1 MFPIPAVIDVEGQKN
16 VYNLYLLNIML
27 EFNNRK

>member
-1 MFPIPAVIDVEGQKN
+1 MFPIPAVIDVEGQKY
-16 VYNLYLLNIML
+16 VYNLYLFNVML